1 MDNPWQKK
9 NHIFEIPNFQVSKTD
24 QKITNEVS
32 IH

>member
-24 QKITNEVS
+24 QKS
-32 IH
+32 QMK